1 MSLSSVAA
9 KAFKGKR
16 TLPAVGMLGAVATVV
31 AGAIIYP
38 GFTTTDVDLND
49 GSVWV
54 TNRSMNM
61 VAHLNAESKL
71 LDGGFAATT
80 ENFNVVQNAG
90 NVFMDNA
97 AGSLFN
103 KVDVPSMALGQD
115 TAMSGGKTLSLGGS
129 ITAIADPN
137 EGNIWVMAS
146 ESVTSFGDKTTK
158 PTLTGMPG
166 ALTVV
171 AQSVAD
177 GAGTGTGSMSADGS
191 STVFVLNPKAS
202 ELLRLTVS
210 ADGKVM
216 EQQATEVAGL
226 PESGH
231 LELSAVGDSA
241 VVLDPEAGTLF
252 LPGNK
257 KVRIPNGKGGRL
269 QHPSAEGSFAAV
281 ETAES
286 LVVQPLNGDTASI
299 VAGSGTGV
307 PIAPVQQQNCV
318 HAAWGGVNEYLFY
331 CDGGDNLLRPIPH
344 TTAQSA
350 LEFRQNREV
359 VVLND
364 THSGDVWLVNQ
375 NMLLVNNWDD
385 ISLDLTKAD
394 DPEIDSSD
402 PNVVNTLPDR
412 SKPNRV
418 PEATADTFGVRAG
431 RTTIL
436 PVLYNDS
443 DPDGDVLTVAGPA
456 TDPAVGAVQTIYG
469 GSGLQLAVPEEATGT
484 AQFGYTA
491 NDGRGGTATAT
502 VNIRVVPES
511 ENSAPTPL
519 RLSTMVVAQGQSV
532 SQNVLTDWIDPD
544 GDDIFLVGAVSEDG
558 SAAIKTS
565 PDGELR
571 YTDDGEESGMK
582 TMTVTVSDGQAQVEQ
597 QLKVNVRAAGS
608 VPPVANADFFRSVA
622 GESTVLAPL
631 KNDQDPAGGTLRLA
645 SVSKP
650 ENGTISRIA
659 DNGTVTF
666 TSSTPGVEYLEYQV
680 TNGPTSATGLIRV
693 DVVPAGETGPPIA
706 VKDLALLP
714 AGGSV
719 LVDVLGNDM
728 DPAGGVLVVQSVGL
742 PSGAPISATII
753 DRHIVK
759 LTDVRGLS
767 QGMSLKY
774 TISNGAGTATGEIS
788 VIGIPAPDKLLPPR
802 VEADNA
808 VVRVGDIVTIPV
820 LANDVDPN
828 GEVLKSPEI
837 VESPSEDAG
846 KLFVDQNQLRFIAGP
861 TAKTVQGVYKVA
873 NSTGQFNSAPVTIT
887 IIAADPDRNLPPVPK
902 NLQGR
907 VIAGDTVKIPVPLD
921 GIDPDGDSVELVGI
935 EQAPAFGTAQ
945 PGNGFFLYTAAGTS
959 HGTDTF
965 SYTVRDRL
973 GAQATARVDV
983 GVVPP
988 LAMNQPPITADDYIT
1003 MRPGRKVALDV
1014 MLNDSDPD
1022 GGQLALVKDGFN
1034 GPAEMA
1040 PSITPK
1046 GRVILSSPQ
1055 ESGIAVMSYTV
1066 ADAFGAK
1073 AQGNVRMTVTPDAPL
1088 KAPIARDDRVTAHQT
1103 LGKTAVEVLVLDND
1117 EDPDGITE
1125 DLQVRLDAAP
1135 GLAAADAVTTAKGAI
1150 RIQLTQNAQMIP
1162 YTLTDPDGLSATAVI
1177 WVPGLGK
1184 QHPVLSKTDV
1194 IKVTAGESA
1203 TMKLADYV
1211 KVRDGRTPRLTEVSK
1226 IALIGARKETDT
1238 LIVGDGAGINYA
1250 AELAFFGP
1258 GSITFEV
1265 TDGTGPD
1272 DPDGLKSTLTV
1283 LTDVAPAPAGIKN
1296 APPTFTGASIDV
1308 PQAENVSYNVAP
1320 MAKDKDPDDAGKL
1333 TFKLAGQAPSGFK
1346 ASLSGSV
1353 LSIAQAQDTKVGVKG
1368 TLQVSVADG
1377 SNPAV
1382 TADMVLVA
1390 TSSSKPLAV
1399 ANDDIVGEAHAGRAE
1414 VVKVL
1419 ENDVNPFPDT
1429 PLRIVGAQV
1438 ESGGQGVTAS
1448 SGTDAVT
1455 VTSTPDY
1462 KGTVVVKYTVEDKT
1476 RDIARVA
1483 TGRIKMVIKGKPE
1496 APAKPQ
1502 IVEEKD
1508 KSVLVSWDPPADNGS
1523 AITGYA
1529 VSWGSGVQQCATNT
1543 CTITGLRNATPYK
1556 FTVTATNDVG
1566 TSAPSPS
1573 SASATPDKMP
1583 DAPGAPTATFGDK
1596 EVTLAW
1602 VTPVGEFSAV
1612 KNFNVEISPAPA
1624 GQNGQK
1630 AAVVGETLTWSGLVN
1645 GTEYQ
1650 FRVQAVNNA
1659 PKPSEWSRY
1668 SQTVIPA
1675 GIPDVPAAPSVTASP
1690 AVGTNTQ
1697 VLVSWAEP
1705 FINGDAI
1712 SKYTLEVSGGGEAS
1726 RELEVLGQY
1735 SPGQSVTVKNSTAEY
1750 RFRVKASN
1758 KAGVS
1763 AYGAL
1768 SAPQRAVGKVG
1779 QMQPP
1784 ALEIQNTSGDGGTV
1798 KLSYAPLALA
1808 ELNGYTQAE
1817 ISYCVSLSSGFEQ
1830 CGVANGAMLPSPN
1843 GASVTANVWVSA
1855 SAGTAS
1861 SVGDRSAPSAGVTPY
1876 GVPRQV
1882 PVNGSTAPRGDKTV
1896 RWTWSAPNMFGS
1908 TFKEYQYSLNG
1919 VDWVPTTATH
1929 FETGTGNFGDSA
1941 TLRVKACSQQGAC
1954 GAEGSAVSNA
1964 GPQDVWNTTGNTYR
1978 SCTEALNGISY
1989 DGSLPGDQR
1998 TCGGAVA
2005 RSQGATWIYNTDT
2018 ISVRCYISKD
2028 NGYGSIVS
2036 WYRIETGP
2044 GVIVG
2049 RYLQTALTT
2058 MGDPGANGVPAC

>member
-16 TLPAVGMLGAVATVV
+16 TLPAVGMLGAVATIV

-97 AGSLFN
+97 AGSLLN
-103 KVDVPSMALGQD
+103 RVDVPSMALGQD
-115 TAMSGGKTLSLGGS
+115 TAMSSGKTLSLGS
-129 ITAIADPN
+129 NVTAIADPN
-137 EGNIWVMAS
+137 EGNIWVMAA
-146 ESVTSFGDKTTK
+146 ESVPSFGDKTTK

-166 ALTVV
+166 ALAVV
-171 AQSVAD
+171 AQSAAED
-177 GAGTGTGSMSADGS
+177 DGS

-202 ELLRLTVS
+202 ELLTLTVG
-210 ADGKVM
+210 ADGRLVNQSSTDM
-216 EQQATEVAGL
+216 TGL
-226 PESGH
+226 PESGP
-231 LELSAVGDSA
+231 LELSAVGDSP
-241 VVLDPEAGTLF
+241 VVLAPETGSLF

-257 KVRIPNGKGGRL
+257 QVVIPEGKGAHL

-281 ETAES
+281 ETPVS

-299 VAGSGTGV
+299 MEGSGTGV

-318 HAAWGGVNEYLFY
+318 HAAWSGLNEYLFY
-331 CDGGDNLLRPIPH
+331 CEGGDNLFQPIPH
-344 TTAQSA
+344 TTAQSQ

-364 THSGDVWLVNQ
+364 THGGDVWLVNQ

-394 DPEIDSSD
+394 DPEKDSSD

-418 PEATADTFGVRAG
+418 PEAKADTFGVRAG
-431 RTTIL
+431 QTTIL

-443 DPDGDVLTVAGPA
+443 DPDGDVLTVEGPA
-456 TDPAVGAVQTIYG
+456 TDPAVGAVQSIYG
-469 GSGLQLAVPEEATGT
+469 GSGLQLAVPEEQSGT
-484 AQFGYTA
+484 AQFSYTA
-491 NDGRGGTATAT
+491 NDGRGGKATAS
-502 VNIRVVPES
+502 VNVRVVPAS
-511 ENSAPTPL
+511 ENSEPTPL

-544 GDDIFLVGAVSEDG
+544 GDDIFLVGAVSDDG

-582 TMTVTVSDGQAQVEQ
+582 TMTVTVSDGQARVEQ
-597 QLKVNVRAAGS
+597 QLKVNVRATGS
-608 VPPVANADFFRSVA
+608 VPPVANADFFRAVA
-622 GESTVLAPL
+622 GEATVLAPL

-650 ENGTISRIA
+650 ATGTISRIA

-666 TSSTPGVEYLEYQV
+666 TSTTPGVVYLEYQV

-693 DVVPAGETGPPIA
+693 DVVPAGENGPPVA

-728 DPAGGVLVVQSVGL
+728 DPAGGVLVVQSVQL

-767 QGMSLKY
+767 QSMSLKY

-802 VEADNA
+802 VEADSA

-837 VESPSEDAG
+837 VETPSEDAG
-846 KLFVDQNQLRFIAGP
+846 TLFVDQNQLRFIAGP

-887 IIAADPDRNLPPVPK
+887 IIAADPERNLPPVPK
-902 NLQGR
+902 NVQGR
-907 VIAGDTVKIPVPLD
+907 VVAGDTVKIPVPLD
-921 GIDPDGDSVELVGI
+921 GIDPDGDSVELIGI
-935 EQAPAFGTAQ
+935 DQAPAFGTAQ

-959 HGTDTF
+959 RGTDTF
-965 SYTVRDRL
+965 TYTVRDRL

-1034 GPAEMA
+1034 GPADMA

-1046 GRVILSSPQ
+1046 GRVILTSPQ

-1066 ADAFGAK
+1066 ADAFGAT

-1088 KAPIARDDRVTAHQT
+1088 KAPIARDDRVSPHQT
-1103 LGKTAVEVLVLDND
+1103 LGKTAVEVPVLEND

-1125 DLQVRLDAAP
+1125 DLQIRVDAAP
-1135 GLAAADAVTTAKGAI
+1135 GLAAADALTSAKGAI
-1150 RIQLTQNAQMIP
+1150 RVQLTQDAQMVP
-1162 YTLTDPDGLSATAVI
+1162 YTLTDRDGLSATAVI

-1184 QHPVLSKTDV
+1184 QYPVLSNTDV

-1203 TMKLADYV
+1203 AMKLTDYV

-1226 IALIGARKETDT
+1226 IALIGARKDADT

-1283 LTDVAPAPAGIKN
+1283 LTEVAPAPAGIKN

-1308 PQAENVSYNVAP
+1308 QQAEDTSYDVAP
-1320 MAKDKDPDDAGKL
+1320 LAKDKDPDDAGKL
-1333 TFKLAGQAPSGFK
+1333 TFALVGQAPSGFK
-1346 ASLSGSV
+1346 ASLKGSV
-1353 LSIAQAQDTKVGVKG
+1353 LSLSQTQDTRVGVKG
-1368 TLQVSVADG
+1368 TLQLSVADG

-1390 TSSSKPLAV
+1390 TSSSKPLA
-1399 ANDDIVGEAHAGRAE
+1399 NDDIVSEAHAGRAE
-1414 VVKVL
+1414 AVRVL

-1438 ESGGQGVTAS
+1438 ESGGQGVSAS
-1448 SGTDAVT
+1448 TGTDTVT
-1455 VTSTPDY
+1455 VTSSPDY
-1462 KGTVVVKYTVEDKT
+1462 KGIVVVKYTVEDKT

-1483 TGRIKMVIKGKPE
+1483 TGRIKMVIKGKPD

-1508 KSVLVSWDPPADNGS
+1508 KSVLVSWEPPADNGS
-1523 AITGYA
+1523 PITGYA
-1529 VSWGSGVQQCATNT
+1529 VRWWSGVQQCATNT
-1543 CTITGLRNATPYK
+1543 CTITGLSNATAYK

-1566 TSAPSPS
+1566 TSAPSPT

-1583 DAPGAPTATFGDK
+1583 DAPGAPTPTFGDK
-1596 EVTLAW
+1596 EVTLKW
-1602 VTPVGEFSAV
+1602 VTPVGDFSAV

-1630 AAVVGETLTWSGLVN
+1630 AAVVGETLTWPGLVN

-1668 SQTVIPA
+1668 SSTVIPA
-1675 GIPDVPAAPSVTASP
+1675 GIPDVPGAPTVSAAP
-1690 AVGTNTQ
+1690 AVGSNTQ
-1697 VLVSWAEP
+1697 VLVSWDEP
-1705 FINGDAI
+1705 FSNGDAI
-1712 SKYTLEVSGGGEAS
+1712 SPYTLEVSGGGEAS
-1726 RELEVLGQY
+1726 REIEVLGQA
-1735 SPGQSVTVKNSTAEY
+1735 SPSQSVTIKNSTSEY
-1750 RFRVKASN
+1750 RFRVKAKN

-1763 AYGAL
+1763 EYGAL

-1779 QMQPP
+1779 RMQPP
-1784 ALEIQNTSGDGGTV
+1784 SLAIQNTSGDGGTV
-1798 KLSYAPLALA
+1798 KLSYTPLALA
-1808 ELNGYTQAE
+1808 ELNGYTQSE
-1817 ISYCVSLSSGFEQ
+1817 ITYCVRLSTGLEQ
-1830 CGVANGAMLPSPN
+1830 CGVANGAMLSSPN
-1843 GASVTANVWVSA
+1843 GANVTANVWVSA

-1882 PVNGSTAPRGDKTV
+1882 PVNGSTAPRGYKTV
-1896 RWTWSAPNMFGS
+1896 RWTWSAPDMFGS
-1908 TFKEYQYSLNG
+1908 TFREYQYSLNG
-1919 VDWVPTTATH
+1919 AGWVPTTGTS
-1929 FETGTGNFGDSA
+1929 FETGTGNFGDAA
-1941 TLRVKACSQQGAC
+1941 TLRVRACSQQGAC
-1954 GAEGSAVSNA
+1954 GAEGSAVSYA
-1964 GPQDVWNTTGNTYR
+1964 GPQSVWTTSGNTYR
-1978 SCTEALNGISY
+1978 SCTEARDGISY

-1998 TCGGAVA
+1998 TCGGHVT
-2005 RSQGATWIYNTDT
+2005 RTQGATWIYDSDT
-2018 ISVRCYISKD
+2018 ITVRCYISKD
-2028 NGYGSIVS
+2028 NGYGSVVS

-2049 RYLQTALTT
+2049 RYVQTGLTR
-2058 MGDPGANGVPAC
+2058 MGDPGANGVPSC